1 MASLNYLNYR
11 HVLHELHLI
20 LDLFDP
26 TTWHFWRPCVTRP
39 FVKYVN
45 YNHIMPTR
53 YQVGLGF
60 ANGAWLTNMESENW
74 KQKHISHVSLP
85 NYLWEGYVPGRVS
98 IHVLASEYQFSVVL
112 EPQNPSRCVRF
123 P

>member
-1 MASLNYLNYR
+1 M
-11 HVLHELHLI
+11 
-20 LDLFDP
+20 
-26 TTWHFWRPCVTRP
+26 TRP